1 MIYVDSKFR
10 FYDDSKDLVK
20 FPELKPTPEAV
31 PLTDEQVAEITADI
45 TKWRWHP
52 AENKPYKL
60 PDCDKK
66 YWKTVDGVILEMSVE
81 EKATVD
87 QAEADALAAKL
98 AAEQAAAEAAALAR
112 AELDAKIAARVAD
125 FKTNLPSWLQVADAV
140 DGIANLAEAKAFLKK
155 LARVVYWL
163 AKDSAT

>member
-1 MIYVDSKFR
+1 MIYIDNNFR
-10 FYDDSKDLVK
+10 FYDDSKDLK
-20 FPELKPTPEAV
+20 KWPELKPPPDAV
-31 PLTDEQVAEITADI
+31 SLTDEQVTEITANI
-45 TKWRWHP
+45 KLWRWHP
-52 AENKPYKL
+52 LENRPYKL

-66 YWKTVDGVILEMSVE
+66 YWKTADDIIAEMSE
-81 EKATVD
+81 AEKATVD

>member
-31 PLTDEQVAEITADI
+31 PLTDEQVTEITADI

-60 PDCDKK
+60 PDADKK
-66 YWKTVDGVILEMSVE
+66 YWKTVDGVILEMDE
-81 EKATVD
+81 AEKAAVD

-98 AAEQAAAEAAALAR
+98 AAEQAAAEAAALAQ
-112 AELDAKIAARVAD
+112 AELDAKIAAI
-125 FKTNLPSWLQVADAV
+125 ADAKAAIASLVPAV
-140 DGIANLAEAKAFLKK
+140 DKATDIEGLKK
-155 LARVVYWL
+155 VVL
-163 AKDSAT
+163 DLIKNVQAITA

>member
-45 TKWRWHP
+45 TKWLWHP
-52 AENKPYKL
+52 AESKPYKL
-60 PDCDKK
+60 PDADKK
-66 YWKTVDGVILEMSVE
+66 YWKTVDGVILEMDE
-81 EKATVD
+81 AEKATVD

-98 AAEQAAAEAAALAR
+98 AAEQAAAEAAAAEAAALAQ
-112 AELDAKIAARVAD
+112 AELDAKIAAI
-125 FKTNLPSWLQVADAV
+125 ADAKAAIASLVPAV
-140 DGIANLAEAKAFLKK
+140 DKATDIEGLKK
-155 LARVVYWL
+155 VVL
-163 AKDSAT
+163 DLIKNVQAITA

>member
-31 PLTDEQVAEITADI
+31 PLTDEQVTEITADI
-45 TKWRWHP
+45 TRWRWHP

-66 YWKTVDGVILEMSVE
+66 YWKTVDGVILEMDE
-81 EKATVD
+81 AEKATVD
-87 QAEADALAAKL
+87 QAEADAEAARL
-98 AAEQAAAEAAALAR
+98 AAEKAAEEAAAQAQ
-112 AELDAKIAARVAD
+112 AEMEAKMLVIADAKKAVASLE
-125 FKTNLPSWLQVADAV
+125 TAV
-140 DGIANLAEAKAFLKK
+140 EKATDLEGLKK
-155 LARVVYWL
+155 IVLDLIKNVQVLTA
-163 AKDSAT
+163 